1 MSIDDKINEALGIS
15 TQEKPVTKQV
25 VKKEFTPP
33 VPRMEDKNK
42 EDIDNDYKYSRENYY
57 NLIERGQ
64 DAIQGILD
72 IANESQH
79 PRAYEVAGNLI
90 KQVADT
96 VDKLQDLQ
104 GKLKTLKDVPNKTS
118 TNIKQALFVGSSAE
132 LHKMLKNKNTQV
144 QSEEDMTFNENNRDT
159 RNDPFRG
166 TTIKGKD

>member
-15 TQEKPVTKQV
+15 TEQKPATKQII
-25 VKKEFTPP
+25 KKEYTPP
-33 VPRMEDKNK
+33 VPRIEDKEK
-42 EDIDNDYKYSRENYY
+42 EDVDNDYKYSRENYY

-72 IANESQH
+72 IAQESQH

-104 GKLKTLKDVPNKTS
+104 GKLKNLKEVPNKT
-118 TNIKQALFVGSSAE
+118 TANIKQALFVGSSAE
-132 LHKMLKNKNTQV
+132 LHKMLKNKNKTIEG
-144 QSEEDMTFNENNRDT
+144 EEDKSFSEQLQENLEPINEWT
-159 RNDPFRG
+159 LFR
-166 TTIKGKD
+166 

>member
-15 TQEKPVTKQV
+15 TEQKPASKSVI
-25 VKKEFTPP
+25 KKEYTPP
-33 VPRMEDKNK
+33 VPRIEDKEK
-42 EDIDNDYKYSRENYY
+42 EDVDNDYKYSRENYY

-144 QSEEDMTFNENNRDT
+144 QSEEDKDFKKV
-159 RNDPFRG
+159 NDE
-166 TTIKGKD
+166 

>member
-15 TQEKPVTKQV
+15 TEQKPVTKQV
-25 VKKEFTPP
+25 IKKEYTPP
-33 VPRMEDKNK
+33 VPRVEDKNK
-42 EDIDNDYKYSRENYY
+42 EDVDNDYKYSRENYY

-132 LHKMLKNKNTQV
+132 LHKMLKNKNKDV
-144 QSEEDMTFNENNRDT
+144 QSEED
-159 RNDPFRG
+159 
-166 TTIKGKD
+166 KDFKKVNPDD

>member
-1 MSIDDKINEALGIS
+1 MSKLEEKVNEILGI
-15 TQEKPVTKQV
+15 EKEVEKV
-25 VKKEFTPP
+25 EKEFKPL
-33 VPRMEDKNK
+33 VPRKEDKQK
-42 EDIDNDYKYSRENYY
+42 EDVDNDYKYSRENYY

-132 LHKMLKNKNTQV
+132 LHKMLKNKNKDV
-144 QSEEDMTFNENNRDT
+144 QSEED
-159 RNDPFRG
+159 
-166 TTIKGKD
+166 KDFKKVNPDD

>member
-1 MSIDDKINEALGIS
+1 MGINDKINEVLGIP
-15 TQEKPVTKQV
+15 TVDNIKNLPEKKSIPA
-25 VKKEFTPP
+25 
-33 VPRMEDKNK
+33 VPRLEDKNK
-42 EDIDNDYKYSRENYY
+42 EDVENDYKYSRENYY

-104 GKLKTLKDVPNKTS
+104 GKLKSLKDVPNKTN
-118 TNIKQALFVGSSAE
+118 TNIKQALFVGSSKE
-132 LHKMLKNKNTQV
+132 LHSLLKNKNKDV
-144 QSEEDMTFNENNRDT
+144 QSDEDKSFE
-159 RNDPFRG
+159 G
-166 TTIKGKD
+166 KTITPTETDISDK

>member
-1 MSIDDKINEALGIS
+1 MSKLEDKVNEILGID
-15 TQEKPVTKQV
+15 KPEPNKQI
-25 VKKEFTPP
+25 VKKEIKPP
-33 VPRMEDKNK
+33 VPRIEDNKK
-42 EDIDNDYKYSRENYY
+42 EDVDNDYKYSRENYY

-132 LHKMLKNKNTQV
+132 LHKMLKNKNKDV
-144 QSEEDMTFNENNRDT
+144 QSKED
-159 RNDPFRG
+159 
-166 TTIKGKD
+166 KDFKKVNPDD

>member
-1 MSIDDKINEALGIS
+1 MTIDDKINEALGI
-15 TQEKPVTKQV
+15 TPEKPATKAV
-25 VKKEFTPP
+25 VKQEFTPP
-33 VPRMEDKNK
+33 VPRLEDKDK
-42 EDIDNDYKYSRENYY
+42 EDVDNDYKYSRENYY

-104 GKLKTLKDVPNKTS
+104 GKLKTLKDVPNKT
-118 TNIKQALFVGSSAE
+118 TANIKQALFVGSSAE
-132 LHKMLKNKNTQV
+132 LHKMLKNKNKNGLAK
-144 QSEEDMTFNENNRDT
+144 ED
-159 RNDPFRG
+159 
-166 TTIKGKD
+166 KDFKKTDWQDEVKYD

>member
-1 MSIDDKINEALGIS
+1 MTIDEKINEALGIS
-15 TQEKPVTKQV
+15 NEKILTKAV

-33 VPRMEDKNK
+33 VPRLEDKEK
-42 EDIDNDYKYSRENYY
+42 EDVDNDYKYSRENYY

-104 GKLKTLKDVPNKTS
+104 GKLKTLKDLS
-118 TNIKQALFVGSSAE
+118 LI
-132 LHKMLKNKNTQV
+132 H
-144 QSEEDMTFNENNRDT
+144 
-159 RNDPFRG
+159 
-166 TTIKGKD
+166 I

>member
-1 MSIDDKINEALGIS
+1 MSIDDKINEALGI
-15 TQEKPVTKQV
+15 TTEKPVTKAV
-25 VKKEFTPP
+25 VKKEYTPP
-33 VPRMEDKNK
+33 VPRIEDKEK
-42 EDIDNDYKYSRENYY
+42 EDVDNDYKYSRENYY

-104 GKLKTLKDVPNKTS
+104 GKLKTLKDVPNKT
-118 TNIKQALFVGSSAE
+118 NIKQALFVGSSAE

-144 QSEEDMTFNENNRDT
+144 QSEEDKDFKKV
-159 RNDPFRG
+159 NDE
-166 TTIKGKD
+166 

>member
-1 MSIDDKINEALGIS
+1 MSIDDKINEALGI
-15 TQEKPVTKQV
+15 TNDKPVTKAV
-25 VKKEFTPP
+25 VKKEYTPP
-33 VPRMEDKNK
+33 VPRMEDKDK
-42 EDIDNDYKYSRENYY
+42 EDVDNDYKYSRENYY

-79 PRAYEVAGNLI
+79 PRAYEVAGNHI

-104 GKLKTLKDVPNKTS
+104 GKLKTLKDVPNKTNN

-132 LHKMLKNKNTQV
+132 LHKLLKNKNTQV
-144 QSEEDMTFNENNRDT
+144 QSDEDKDFKKV
-159 RNDPFRG
+159 NDE
-166 TTIKGKD
+166 